1 MRKLLSICVATLLF
15 ALITQCVQ
23 AGDTPTVQI
32 EPITI
37 SPDGNVY
44 IYVTAAT
51 DDTVLSDTDPIKVQR
66 RKIVIGPAVV
76 VFGPLIEDYWLQINH
91 EGIPWGPIILPDA
104 GDKICIRFPDAA
116 IQVIDDVGVRGAP
129 QIGAG
134 FYAWFWTDAENPRS
148 HPPSGYTP
156 RDRLAGG
163 SYLVW
168 IGGTDGA
175 GSFRQFYQFSVG
187 GKRQQ

>member
-1 MRKLLSICVATLLF
+1 MRKLLSIGVVILLF
-15 ALITQCVQ
+15 ALTTECVQ
-23 AGDTPTVQI
+23 GGSTPAVQI
-32 EPITI
+32 EPTTI

-66 RKIVIGPAVV
+66 RKIVIRGPVV

-91 EGIPWGPIILPDA
+91 AGTPWGPITLPDA
-104 GDKICIRFPDAA
+104 GDKICIRFPDATV
-116 IQVIDDVGVRGAP
+116 QVIDDVGVRGAP
-129 QIGAG
+129 QIGTGAYG
-134 FYAWFWTDAENPRS
+134 WFWTEAENPRS
-148 HPPSGYTP
+148 RPPPNSTP

-175 GSFRQFYQFSVG
+175 GSFRQFYQFSVR
-187 GKRQQ
+187 GKRP